1 MNLGNN
7 VVVRIRALLAEQGLV
22 SLGRLRDAAAHIER
36 IVNEEAAKE
45 NASKAKTRAKRA
57 AFTPPTPEE
66 VTEYS
71 VSIGY
76 PMDGESWCA
85 HYEAKDW
92 KISGSTKMTNW
103 KAAVRNWKG
112 KGWKLEGA
120 PTRKLQN
127 GQIEYREVV
136 GWKEFLMERTAQGL
150 FKDTMPEAWENVSG
164 PLRGVINGQAKY
176 CAQLAEFASQN
187 AQEWQ
192 DRLARLR
199 SGS

>member
-1 MNLGNN
+1 MSVGSK
-7 VVVRIRALLAEQGLV
+7 VVERIRAHLIENHCI
-22 SLGRLRDAAAHIER
+22 SLGQMKDAAKVIER
-36 IVNEEAAKE
+36 LVDEEVAKVRE
-45 NASKAKTRAKRA
+45 KKAKRA
-57 AFTPPTPEE
+57 AFTPPAPEE

-136 GWKEFLMERTAQGL
+136 GWREFLMERAAQGL
-150 FKDTMPEAWENVSG
+150 FKDPMPEAWENVSG

-176 CAQLAEFASQN
+176 CVQLAEFARQN

-192 DRLARLR
+192 ERLARLR
-199 SGS
+199 AGS